1 MIYKIV
7 KNNEIKYVSVKHS
20 SYHDLNNLVDINDIV
35 PESIKVDQRSHISIP
50 TNYCGYETL
59 YGVKLLYIILNK
71 IWCIKDN
78 GLEFNDV
85 VKYITPI
92 PNNKKSLDILKNI
105 KKYGKTFK
113 FFLA

>member
-1 MIYKIV
+1 M
-7 KNNEIKYVSVKHS
+7 
-20 SYHDLNNLVDINDIV
+20 
-35 PESIKVDQRSHISIP
+35 
-50 TNYCGYETL
+50 
-59 YGVKLLYIILNK
+59 YIILNK

-105 KKYGKTFK
+105 KKYGKKFK